1 MRGTLRLDVLLKLF
15 CLSAALVFSGFV
27 ASADGEDGSIK
38 NHPGERALSQYKNY
52 EKAPVQSW
60 EDSNKTVSEIG
71 GWRSYARDIYRY
83 KKQRE
88 K

>member
-1 MRGTLRLDVLLKLF
+1 MYKNLSVKGWFKLF
-15 CLSAALVFSGFV
+15 CLGVALVFSGFI
-27 ASADGEDGSIK
+27 AAADGEDGSIK
-38 NHPGERALSQYKNY
+38 NHPGERAFSQYQNY
-52 EKAPVQSW
+52 QKAPVQSW

>member
-1 MRGTLRLDVLLKLF
+1 MYKNLRVKGWFKLF
-15 CLSAALVFSGFV
+15 CLGVALVFSGSI
-27 ASADGEDGSIK
+27 AAANGEDGSTK
-38 NHPGERALSQYKNY
+38 NDPDERAFSQYQNY
-52 EKAPVQSW
+52 QKVPVQSW

>member
-1 MRGTLRLDVLLKLF
+1 MYKNLRVKGWFKLF
-15 CLSAALVFSGFV
+15 CSGLALVFSGFI
-27 ASADGEDGSIK
+27 AAADGEDGSTK
-38 NHPGERALSQYKNY
+38 NDPDERAFSQYQSYQKV
-52 EKAPVQSW
+52 PVQSW
-60 EDSNKTVSEIG
+60 KDSNKTVSEIG